1 MRMPSIQYLLYKA
14 KQPNGGA
21 LSTQLRALDVVQM
34 ANRRALSAY
43 KLRPYPGRVTLF
55 HAQDPDDGYEC
66 AADNGWTEFAMG
78 GIQIHEIPGEHQ
90 LIFAQP
96 VRTLAEKL
104 KNWMHASVQLTP
116 KTFVGDR
123 VSYDGL
129 RPVTA

>member
-1 MRMPSIQYLLYKA
+1 VQWAWGKLGANLANWHEDAHYLLYKA
-14 KQPNGGA
+14 NQPNGGA

-43 KLRPYPGRVTLF
+43 KLRTYPGRVTLF
-55 HAQDPDDGYEC
+55 RAQDPDDGYEY

-96 VRTLAEKL
+96 NVRTLAEKL
-104 KNWMHASVQLTP
+104 DACTRAALAENIR
-116 KTFVGDR
+116 G
-123 VSYDGL
+123 
-129 RPVTA
+129 